1 MRNMKCK
8 YCNRKGE
15 IFIPYARLTLCK
27 EHFIEFIQ
35 RKVLRTIKRYNLI
48 KPGDK
53 ILVAVSGGK
62 DSITLLQLLSE
73 IRKTINYDLYVL
85 HVDLG
90 IGEYSKSSR
99 TLVES
104 YTKQLGFSIIILEL
118 KKILGYTI
126 PEIAKKLKRPPCSVC
141 GIIKR
146 YLFNATA
153 IELKATAL
161 ATGHNLDDIATFIL
175 KEFLA
180 QNLTGIWKLQPYN
193 ESYGDIVA
201 ARIKPLYETYE
212 EEIRKYAEFMKLPYM
227 KEKCPYYKPTT
238 LDNVLKKKIKEIEEG
253 FPGITI
259 GLIRRFMKN
268 IDKYPRPETSFL
280 KCRICGLASSSE
292 KCSYCKLTEK
302 LLGEPMGHKTREY
315 IKSLVEELR

>member
-1 MRNMKCK
+1 MKCR
-8 YCNRKGE
+8 YCSRKGE
-15 IFIPYARLTLCK
+15 VFIPYARLTLCR
-27 EHFIEFIQ
+27 EHFIEFVQ
-35 RKVLRTIKRYNLI
+35 KKVLRTIKRYNLI
-48 KPGDK
+48 KSRDK
-53 ILVAVSGGK
+53 ILIAVSGGK

-73 IRKTINYDLYVL
+73 MRKIIHYDLYVL
-85 HVDLG
+85 HIDLG

-104 YTKQLGFSIIILEL
+104 YTRQLGLPIIIVEL
-118 KKILGYTI
+118 KKILGYTL

-153 IELKATAL
+153 IELNATAL

-175 KEFLA
+175 KEFFA

-193 ESYGDIVA
+193 EPYKDIVA

-212 EEIRKYAEFMKLPYM
+212 EEARKYAEYMKLPYIQ
-227 KEKCPYYKPTT
+227 EKCPYYKPTT
-238 LDNVLKKKIKEIEEG
+238 LDNVLKQKIKEIEEK

-268 IDKYPRPETSFL
+268 IEKYPKPETSFS
-280 KCRICGLASSSE
+280 KCRICGLASNGE

-315 IKSLVEELR
+315 IKSLIEELG